1 MTVWNYLKDVL
12 FRPEYYFK
20 TYPLQSDRSKSNHS
34 IRNFFIVLFCLAVIL
49 TSTRVLH
56 ESLFAPIKIKVAQE
70 ASAKVEENR
79 KNYAQDRGFIFTLFS
94 KVIYVLIWILIPILL
109 ALIRL
114 PILYFIGEHKVEFKQ
129 LFFTTL
135 ATSLPLLLSS
145 FVISVGYDLISLNY
159 TMENVDSLKSFFSI
173 GLSILLLAW
182 LWEGRLCYHAFTEQ
196 YDQNNGRAILI
207 WLTPGL
213 LFMNAFSVKFLIQI
227 WFG

>member
-34 IRNFFIVLFCLAVIL
+34 IRDFLIVLFCLAVIL

-79 KNYAQDRGFIFTLFS
+79 KNYAQDRGFVFTLFS

-114 PILYFIGEHKVEFKQ
+114 PILYFIGEHKVRFKQ
-129 LFFTTL
+129 FFITTL
-135 ATSLPLLLSS
+135 ATSLPLLFSS
-145 FVISVGYDLISLNY
+145 FIISVGYDLISLNY
-159 TMENVDSLKSFFSI
+159 SMKIVDFLKLF
-173 GLSILLLAW
+173 LSILLLAW
-182 LWEGRLCYHAFTEQ
+182 IWEGRLCYHAFTGQ

-207 WLTPGL
+207 WLTPSL

>member
-20 TYPLQSDRSKSNHS
+20 TYSLQSDRSKSNRS
-34 IRNFFIVLFCLAVIL
+34 IRDFLIVLFCLAVIL

-79 KNYAQDRGFIFTLFS
+79 KNYAQDRGFVFTLLS

-114 PILYFIGEHKVEFKQ
+114 PILYFIGEYKVGFKQ
-129 LFFTTL
+129 FFITTL
-135 ATSLPLLLSS
+135 ATSLPLLFSS
-145 FVISVGYDLISLNY
+145 FIISAGYDLISLDY
-159 TMENVDSLKSFFSI
+159 TMEIVDFLKLS
-173 GLSILLLAW
+173 LSILLLAW
-182 LWEGRLCYHAFTEQ
+182 IWEGRLCYHAFTGQ

-207 WLTPGL
+207 WLTPSL

>member
-20 TYPLQSDRSKSNHS
+20 TYSLQSDRSKSNRS
-34 IRNFFIVLFCLAVIL
+34 IRDFLIVLFCLAVIL

-70 ASAKVEENR
+70 ASIKVEENR
-79 KNYAQDRGFIFTLFS
+79 KNYAQDRGFVFTLLS

-114 PILYFIGEHKVEFKQ
+114 PILYFIGEYKVGFKQ
-129 LFFTTL
+129 FFITTL
-135 ATSLPLLLSS
+135 ATSLPLLFSS
-145 FVISVGYDLISLNY
+145 FIISAGYDLISLDY
-159 TMENVDSLKSFFSI
+159 TMEIVDFLKLS
-173 GLSILLLAW
+173 LSILLLAW
-182 LWEGRLCYHAFTEQ
+182 IWEGRLCYHAFTGQ

-207 WLTPGL
+207 WLTPSL

>member
-20 TYPLQSDRSKSNHS
+20 TYSLQSDRSKSNRS
-34 IRNFFIVLFCLAVIL
+34 IRDFLIVLFCLAVIL

-79 KNYAQDRGFIFTLFS
+79 KNYAQDRGFVFTLLS

-114 PILYFIGEHKVEFKQ
+114 PILYFIGEHKVGFKQ
-129 LFFTTL
+129 FFITTL
-135 ATSLPLLLSS
+135 ATSLPLLFSS
-145 FVISVGYDLISLNY
+145 FIISAGYDLISLDY
-159 TMENVDSLKSFFSI
+159 TMEIVDFLKLF
-173 GLSILLLAW
+173 LSILLLGW
-182 LWEGRLCYHAFTEQ
+182 IWEGRLCYHAFTGQ

-207 WLTPGL
+207 WLTPSL

>member
-20 TYPLQSDRSKSNHS
+20 TYSLQSDRSKSNRS
-34 IRNFFIVLFCLAVIL
+34 IRDFLIVLFCLAVIL

-79 KNYAQDRGFIFTLFS
+79 KNYAQDRGFVFTLLS

-114 PILYFIGEHKVEFKQ
+114 PILYFIGEHKVGFKQ
-129 LFFTTL
+129 FFITTL
-135 ATSLPLLLSS
+135 ATSLPLLFSS
-145 FVISVGYDLISLNY
+145 FIISAGYDLISLDY
-159 TMENVDSLKSFFSI
+159 TMEIVDFLKLS
-173 GLSILLLAW
+173 LSILLLAW
-182 LWEGRLCYHAFTEQ
+182 IWEGRLCYHAFTGQ

-207 WLTPGL
+207 WLTPSL

>member
-20 TYPLQSDRSKSNHS
+20 TYSLQSDRSKSNRS
-34 IRNFFIVLFCLAVIL
+34 IRDFLIVLFCLAVIL

-79 KNYAQDRGFIFTLFS
+79 KNYAQDRGFVFTLLS
-94 KVIYVLIWILIPILL
+94 KVIYVLIWILIPILF

-114 PILYFIGEHKVEFKQ
+114 PILYFIGEYKVGFKQ
-129 LFFTTL
+129 FFITTL
-135 ATSLPLLLSS
+135 ATSLPLLFSS
-145 FVISVGYDLISLNY
+145 FIISAGYDLISLDY
-159 TMENVDSLKSFFSI
+159 TMEIVDFLKLS
-173 GLSILLLAW
+173 LSILLLAW
-182 LWEGRLCYHAFTEQ
+182 IWEGRLCYHAFTGQ

-207 WLTPGL
+207 WLTPSL

>member
-20 TYPLQSDRSKSNHS
+20 TYSLQSDRSKSNRS
-34 IRNFFIVLFCLAVIL
+34 IRDFLIVLFCLAVIL

-79 KNYAQDRGFIFTLFS
+79 KNYTQDRGFVFTLLS

-114 PILYFIGEHKVEFKQ
+114 PILYFIGEYKVGFKQ
-129 LFFTTL
+129 FFITTL
-135 ATSLPLLLSS
+135 ATSLPLLFSS
-145 FVISVGYDLISLNY
+145 FIISAGYDLISLDY
-159 TMENVDSLKSFFSI
+159 TMEIVDFLKLS
-173 GLSILLLAW
+173 LSILLLAW
-182 LWEGRLCYHAFTEQ
+182 IWEGRLCYHAFTGQ

-207 WLTPGL
+207 WLTPSL